1 MRMLPMYSIDGR
13 VQKTRR
19 ASNVQDAL
27 LCLPLHDDRPVLMEI
42 DQCTARLE
50 DEQTRC
56 SSRPAATSGICSTH
70 LRERDR
76 SVKEYKVVSS
86 RADALKGEAI
96 VSKRQLVALKTPR
109 DIQEAIKATEAYRE
123 VLQEEAERRVTH
135 AKRFYSDDPVDH
147 SNGHHVRIRRLSGRI
162 DICGVFL
169 VKLRELEQQQVE
181 DGMRSR
187 RRSASKGKGWSS
199 WYEGDREPEDSARHA
214 AEEQQRAHAE
224 NRKLA
229 ETRRS
234 ALGGKLGAIE
244 ASMAKVGLVLRSSC
258 S

>member
-1 MRMLPMYSIDGR
+1 MTTSIEHDLEL
-13 VQKTRR
+13 
-19 ASNVQDAL
+19 S
-27 LCLPLHDDRPVLMEI
+27 PLH
-42 DQCTARLE
+42 A
-50 DEQTRC
+50 
-56 SSRPAATSGICSTH
+56 
-70 LRERDR
+70 
-76 SVKEYKVVSS
+76 
-86 RADALKGEAI
+86 
-96 VSKRQLVALKTPR
+96 
-109 DIQEAIKATEAYRE
+109 
-123 VLQEEAERRVTH
+123 
-135 AKRFYSDDPVDH
+135 DPVDD

-229 ETRRS
+229 ETRRRIQMEEDAWLRNKVVRERAWEALERQMERKRQRWVEEERTWREARRHRGQYGEGGFSS
-234 ALGGKLGAIE
+234 AILMLLI
-244 ASMAKVGLVLRSSC
+244 SVVVRFTVSLLCC